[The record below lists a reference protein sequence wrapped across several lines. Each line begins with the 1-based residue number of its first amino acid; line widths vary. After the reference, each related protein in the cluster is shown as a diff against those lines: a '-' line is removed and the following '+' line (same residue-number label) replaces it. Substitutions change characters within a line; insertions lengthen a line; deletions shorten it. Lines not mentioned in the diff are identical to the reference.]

1 MRMKKII
8 SGYLI
13 GILFLIGCSANEE
26 EPAAPNNENA
36 SNNEEDSQEEA
47 TLPMEGLEVIAE
59 NLDVPWS
66 MEMAEDTFYITERT
80 GSIVRIENDEAE
92 RQEVE
97 LEHEVSTAS
106 EAGLLG
112 FVLAPD
118 FSESN
123 QAYAYYTYENGE
135 GQFNRIVTLQLED
148 NAWREDNLLLD
159 QIPSGAYHHGG
170 RLQIGPDEMLYAT
183 TGDASDPELAQDEN
197 SLGGNILR
205 MNLDGSI
212 PDDNPIPDSYVYS
225 FGHRNPQGLTWATD
239 GTMYA
244 SEHGDNA
251 NDEVNVIEA
260 GENYGWPI
268 IEGEEAQEGL
278 VSPLFTSGNE
288 ETWAPSG
295 MAYDNETLYVAAL
308 RGEAV
313 LEFDL
318 ETGDYREVISD
329 LGRIR
334 DVRIEDNYL
343 YFVSNNGD
351 GRGMPENSDDRLY
364 RIALSE
370 LE

>member
-1 MRMKKII
+1 MKKII
-8 SGYLI
+8 SGYLL
-13 GILFLIGCSANEE
+13 GVFLLIGCLANEE
-26 EPAAPNNENA
+26 DPAATDN
-36 SNNEEDSQEEA
+36 DGDTQEEE
-47 TLPMEGLEVIAE
+47 TTMPVEGLEIIAE

-66 MEMAEDTFYITERT
+66 MEMVEDNMFYITERT
-80 GSIVRIENDEAE
+80 GGIVRIEDGEAK

-97 LEHEVSTAS
+97 LEHEISTAS

-112 FVLAPD
+112 FTLVSD

-148 NAWREDNLLLD
+148 EVWREDDLLLD
-159 QIPSGAYHHGG
+159 EIPSGAYHHGG

-183 TGDASDPELAQDEN
+183 TGDASDTQLAQDES

-205 MNLDGSI
+205 MHLDGSI
-212 PDDNPIPDSYVYS
+212 PDDNPASDSYVYS
-225 FGHRNPQGLTWATD
+225 FGHRNPQGITWAED

-251 NDEVNVIEA
+251 NDEVNVIEP
-260 GENYGWPI
+260 GENYGCPI
-268 IEGEEAQEGL
+268 IEGEEEQEGF

-295 MAYDNETLYVAAL
+295 MDYDDDTLYVAAL
-308 RGEAV
+308 RGSAV
-313 LEFDL
+313 LAFDL

-334 DVRIEDNYL
+334 DVRVEDDYL

-351 GRGMPENSDDRLY
+351 GRGSPEDSDDRLY